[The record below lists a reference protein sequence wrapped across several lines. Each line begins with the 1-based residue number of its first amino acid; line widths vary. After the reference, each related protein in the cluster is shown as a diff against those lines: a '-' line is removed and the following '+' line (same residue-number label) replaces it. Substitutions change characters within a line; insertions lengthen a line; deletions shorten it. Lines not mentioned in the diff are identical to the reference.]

1 MAKARPK
8 PLFYSWDDVPAVF
21 DVSMAARLFG
31 FTADAMSRKCASG
44 EFPAHKIFGEWR
56 IDKDE
61 AIEFF
66 KGKPINTTN

>member
-21 DVSMAARLFG
+21 DVPMAARLFG
-31 FTADAMSRKCASG
+31 FSADSMSRKCAKG
-44 EFPAHKIFGEWR
+44 EFPAHKVFGEWR

-66 KGKPINTTN
+66 KGKQIS